1 MEDLQQKIIELM
13 DLFDEGEVTTADKID
28 RPQRA
33 LDREAYDDFMKRN
46 PMAGGGM
53 LVQPSADG
61 SRPGYARPVK
71 SKVKMTVAQ
80 ALSQILKNKKTFSNK
95 AELKELVDQKTGLDI
110 SQNILKPHKYPA
122 LKKVTYDSQTLREKQ
137 IKRNIKEGTT
147 RKDRDRIAK
156 KRKDKKI
163 KLFQKYLGIDIEI
176 GDKNK
181 LIGIDEDLRKKLDNA
196 SKRFRALK
204 LNTPGLEPF
213 NDFKFFRFF
222 NNEYQTAEDRTELIA
237 KKYGYTV
244 DEWTNLDKKIKK
256 RIYTEQYFDKM
267 RIAKGEVPSGL
278 SVDEI
283 VDEVYKGKKIPGQ
296 GPAAKVLDTVYETLF
311 RQEYDKLAEGGDP
324 FSKADLS
331 RNVEA
336 RLRELYSRPGKKFP
350 EILLPGRTSF
360 TESQAKSY
368 YQYID
373 PRTQIGS
380 KKSKIFS
387 DYELELFDGNSAAAL
402 NKTANQQ
409 KIFDII
415 TKGPVEIDEL
425 SKKLNL
431 SPNRIR
437 SEINRLLI
445 NAIVRVDKPVF
456 LKGKEDLISNLVN
469 NLEAAKT
476 LDGEWN
482 RSLKYIIYDGI
493 RDPKLQAEAFNKI
506 DEFDSILKI
515 VQEKY
520 PGLQVNY
527 DHPASFTALK
537 NQNFKQFLSITPIAK
552 DINILKGRFDSQS
565 NKNLLAMNDAKASGN
580 NQLYDELLKKQVRL
594 ENTWSQLTGG
604 QSTLG
609 QIRIEGVEDFGTLRL
624 DDPKKDLITE
634 FKGNIKIRENIAKNL
649 TEDIQKE
656 IIEVLPRKDKRT
668 GVIQT
673 LERVTNPDLIKQ
685 DRAIAKELDNVLL
698 KLSAQID
705 KDCAGAIKQAS
716 KDGGRIGLQAIG
728 SREVCIT
735 KAKNYA
741 RDQVAKGIPDTGV
754 KGSLIKRIFNATNN
768 FVKSALDPKEL
779 FDIKKQFFSKAAIA
793 SLPIFDAG
801 IAGYEALAMNKPIK
815 EAISDTLTFGSIPRA
830 MGIGMDRSEV
840 IQAKNLLN
848 NPNLSPAGKEYAQLI
863 IDLGEYENLQRDAT
877 PLGIT
882 RKFNKFNEL
891 QNKIKNAST
900 AGKFDY
906 QSLLDETQATQL
918 AKDEYSPLIGSLGD
932 PLKNRAVAP
941 RTGTRQGPGPVK
953 IDLTPLTYKNFEANI
968 PPKEDFDDYLRALN
982 MIGQDQELTEEEY
995 QRSFYKPAEFEQLME
1010 TPGFKGT
1017 QDRFATGGRAGF
1029 KLGDIVRKGV
1039 LKLIDDSVKS
1049 TPKDTTSAL
1058 DKLIKKTLDED
1069 FFDKK
1074 DRIVDTLNAKAARE
1088 RKNFPYNQQVGEEPK
1103 DLDFYLDLQE
1113 SNFKTKTG
1121 PYFDRLKARQN
1132 KAGGGLLKQAGDRS
1146 GPPPESGPNPQGL
1159 QGLLNR
1165 GKKI

>member
-1 MEDLQQKIIELM
+1 MKDLDQKIIELM
-13 DLFDEGEVTTADKID
+13 DLFDDEQVTTADKID
-28 RPQRA
+28 RPERA
-33 LDREAYDDFMKRN
+33 LEKEAIDDFMKRN

-53 LVQPSADG
+53 LVEPGFGGVRQ
-61 SRPGYARPVK
+61 GYARPVK

-80 ALSQILKNKKTFSNK
+80 ALNQILKNKTTFSNK
-95 AELKELVDQKTGLDI
+95 AELKNLVDQKTGLDI

-196 SKRFRALK
+196 AKRFRDLK
-204 LNTPGLEPF
+204 LNTEGLEPF

-222 NNEYQTAEDRTELIA
+222 NNEYQTAEDRIKLIA
-237 KKYGYTV
+237 EKYGYTV
-244 DEWTNLDKKIKK
+244 DEWTNLDTKIKR
-256 RIYTEQYFDKM
+256 RIYNEQYADKL

-283 VDEVYKGKKIPGQ
+283 VDEAYKGKKIPGQ
-296 GPAAKVLDTVYETLF
+296 GPAAKILDTVYETLF
-311 RQEYDKLAEGGDP
+311 RQEYDKLAEAGDP

-331 RNVEA
+331 RNVIA
-336 RLRELYSRPGKKFP
+336 RMKELYSRPGQDFP
-350 EILLPGRTSF
+350 LQLLPAGKDVIDNS
-360 TESQAKSY
+360 SAKSY
-368 YQYID
+368 FQYID
-373 PRTQIGS
+373 PKTQKGA
-380 KKSKIFS
+380 KKNKIFS
-387 DYELELFDGNSAAAL
+387 DYELELFDGSTSAAL

-425 SKKLNL
+425 SKQLNL
-431 SPNRIR
+431 SPNKIR
-437 SEINRLLI
+437 SEINRLLT
-445 NAIVRVDKPVF
+445 NAIVRIDKPFF

-482 RSLKYIIYDGI
+482 RSLKYTIYNGI

-537 NQNFKQFLSITPIAK
+537 NQNFKQFLSVTPIAK

-565 NKNLLAMNDAKASGN
+565 NKNLLEMNDAKASGN
-580 NQLYDELLKKQVRL
+580 NQLYDELLKKQIKL

-649 TEDIQKE
+649 TEDIQKD
-656 IIEVLPRKDKRT
+656 IIQVLPRKDRKT
-668 GVIQT
+668 SVIQT

-685 DRAIAKELDNVLL
+685 DRAIAKELDNLLL
-698 KLSAQID
+698 KLSGQID
-705 KDCAGAIKQAS
+705 KDCAQAVAN
-716 KDGGRIGLQAIG
+716 GGRIGLQAIG
-728 SREVCIT
+728 SRSVCIT

-741 RDQVAKGIPDTGV
+741 RDQVAKGVTDKGV

-768 FVKSALDPKEL
+768 FVKSALDPNEL
-779 FDIKKQFFSKAAIA
+779 FDIKKQFFSKGAIA

-801 IAGYEALAMNKPIK
+801 IAAYEATAMNKPIK
-815 EAISDTLTFGSIPRA
+815 EAISDTFTFGSIPRA
-830 MGIGMDRSEV
+830 MGIGMDTSQV

-863 IDLGEYENLQRDAT
+863 IDLGEYEKMQSDVT
-877 PLGIT
+877 GGVT
-882 RKFNKFNEL
+882 KKFNKFNEL
-891 QNKIKNAST
+891 RNKIKNAST
-900 AGKFDY
+900 AGKFDF

-918 AKDEYSPLIGSLGD
+918 AKDSYSPLIGSLGD
-932 PLKNRAVAP
+932 PLKNRATFE
-941 RTGTRQGPGPVK
+941 RTGTRQGRGPVK
-953 IDLTPLTYKNFEANI
+953 IDLSPVTYENFQPNI
-968 PPKEDFDDYLRALN
+968 PAKEEFDKYLKN
-982 MIGQDQELTEEEY
+982 IGMIGQDEMLTEKGY
-995 QRSFYKPAEFEQLME
+995 QENFYKPAKFEQLME
-1010 TPGFKGT
+1010 TRGFRGT
-1017 QDRFATGGRAGF
+1017 QNKFATGGRAGF
-1029 KLGDIVRKGV
+1029 RKG
-1039 LKLIDDSVKS
+1039 LLALINKSVKS

-1069 FFDKK
+1069 LFDKK
-1074 DRIVDTLNAKAARE
+1074 DRIIDILNTKAIKE
-1088 RKNFPYNQQVGEEPK
+1088 RKNFPYNQQVQEEPSQ
-1103 DLDFYLDLQE
+1103 LNFYDDIVQ
-1113 SNFKTKTG
+1113 SNFRTKTG
-1121 PYFDRLKARQN
+1121 PFFDYQKRKN
-1132 KAGGGLLKQAGDRS
+1132 KAGGGILKQAGDSS

-1159 QGLLNR
+1159 QGLMKR
-1165 GKKI
+1165 GMKI